1 MHRNIKFFDL
11 DLQYKSN
18 KKKILGSLL
27 KSLDTANFILG
38 NEVRKFETKISRISE
53 TKYAVGTSS
62 GTDSLLLSLMSLNIQ
77 RGDEVIT
84 SGFSWISV
92 VEVIL
97 ILGAKPVFV
106 DINLNDFNIC
116 VDDLKK
122 KISKKTKVIVTTSLF
137 GCPCD
142 IDKIKKII
150 GNKIPIVEDSA
161 QSFGSSINNKKLS
174 KYADITT
181 YSFFPSKIL
190 GAYGDAGGIVTNKKK
205 IYKKLIQIR
214 NHGQISYN
222 NTKNLGINGRL
233 DTIQAAILIEK
244 SKFFKKEIKIRK
256 KIAKNYV
263 EILKRNQISGYTN
276 VEKHKNHVYGKFSIL
291 VKNRKKLMRIFSS
304 YGIPT
309 KIYYNK
315 PLYKQFLQKNNI
327 FLKNVEFCC
336 KHIISLPI
344 NIYSY
349 KSHEFVC
356 KYLDKVSLNY
366 EKYFFKEKK
375 SFNFS
380 S

>member
-97 ILGAKPVFV
+97 MLGAKPVFV

-276 VEKHKNHVYGKFSIL
+276 VEKHKNHVYGNFSI
-291 VKNRKKLMRIFSS
+291 
-304 YGIPT
+304 
-309 KIYYNK
+309 
-315 PLYKQFLQKNNI
+315 
-327 FLKNVEFCC
+327 
-336 KHIISLPI
+336 
-344 NIYSY
+344 
-349 KSHEFVC
+349 
-356 KYLDKVSLNY
+356 
-366 EKYFFKEKK
+366 
-375 SFNFS
+375 
-380 S
+380 